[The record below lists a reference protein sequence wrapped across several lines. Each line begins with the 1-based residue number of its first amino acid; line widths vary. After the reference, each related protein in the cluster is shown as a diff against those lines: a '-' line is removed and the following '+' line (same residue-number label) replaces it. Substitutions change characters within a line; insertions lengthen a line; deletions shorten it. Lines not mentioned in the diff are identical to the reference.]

1 MVPSVYYNTTGVF
14 NNNGV
19 HQRPEICGYLRF
31 DTIGGFDPNH
41 LANMAG
47 RIYECAEPSVW
58 SGYNKLLCRRIV
70 NSKAGPEFFVV
81 VVRSR
86 DVGRLPVG
94 SYGWR
99 SRDTWLLSFSECG
112 ALQEG
117 MLLMRIGGWIRTAM
131 GNLVLHPSLASRS
144 LARLV
149 QDNEE

>member
-1 MVPSVYYNTTGVF
+1 MLVGVTGFGSVWRHRLAKPNEQGRMVPSVYYNTTGVF

-81 VVRSR
+81 FAAFV
-86 DVGRLPVG
+86 
-94 SYGWR
+94 
-99 SRDTWLLSFSECG
+99 
-112 ALQEG
+112 
-117 MLLMRIGGWIRTAM
+117 
-131 GNLVLHPSLASRS
+131 PS
-144 LARLV
+144 
-149 QDNEE
+149 